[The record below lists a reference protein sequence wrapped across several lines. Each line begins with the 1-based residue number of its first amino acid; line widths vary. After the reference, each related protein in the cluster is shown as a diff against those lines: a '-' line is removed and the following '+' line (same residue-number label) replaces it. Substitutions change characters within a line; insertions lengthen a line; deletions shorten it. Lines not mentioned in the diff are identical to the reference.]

1 MVGGTTATLCEDVLI
16 FNFLKNRIMENY
28 IYCYLVASYLVMFGF
43 ASFLCY
49 SKGLT
54 IEDKSDLAIVAVLL
68 LFAPLSLPILAGGTL
83 CGTLC
88 KLLGE

>member
-1 MVGGTTATLCEDVLI
+1 MEII
-16 FNFLKNRIMENY
+16 F
-28 IYCYLVASYLVMFGF
+28 IYLAASYLVMFGF
-43 ASFLCY
+43 ASFLFH

-68 LFAPLSLPILAGGTL
+68 LFAPLSLPILVGGTL

>member
-1 MVGGTTATLCEDVLI
+1 MSCKVALI

-28 IYCYLVASYLVMFGF
+28 IYCYLAASYLVMFGF
-43 ASFLCY
+43 ASYLCY

-68 LFAPLSLPILAGGTL
+68 LFSPLSLPILAGGTL
-83 CGTLC
+83 C
-88 KLLGE
+88 KLFGE

>member
-1 MVGGTTATLCEDVLI
+1 
-16 FNFLKNRIMENY
+16 MENY
-28 IYCYLVASYLVMFGF
+28 IYCYLAASYLVMFGF
-43 ASFLCY
+43 ASYLCY

-68 LFAPLSLPILAGGTL
+68 LLFAPLSLPILAGGTL
-83 CGTLC
+83 C

>member
-1 MVGGTTATLCEDVLI
+1 MSCEVALI
-16 FNFLKNRIMENY
+16 FNFLKNRIMEIIF
-28 IYCYLVASYLVMFGF
+28 IYLAASYLVMFGF
-43 ASFLCY
+43 ASFLCH

-83 CGTLC
+83 C

>member
-1 MVGGTTATLCEDVLI
+1 MVDGNTATLCEVALI
-16 FNFLKNRIMENY
+16 INFLKNRIMENY
-28 IYCYLVASYLVMFGF
+28 IYCYLAASYLVMFGF
-43 ASFLCY
+43 ASYLCY

-68 LFAPLSLPILAGGTL
+68 LFAPLSLPILVG
-83 CGTLC
+83 GTLC

>member
-1 MVGGTTATLCEDVLI
+1 MVSGGTATLCEVALI
-16 FNFLKNRIMENY
+16 INFLKNRIMENY
-28 IYCYLVASYLVMFGF
+28 IYCYLAASYLVMFGF
-43 ASFLCY
+43 ASYLCY

-68 LFAPLSLPILAGGTL
+68 LFAPLSLPILAGRTL
-83 CGTLC
+83 F

>member
-1 MVGGTTATLCEDVLI
+1 MSCEAALI
-16 FNFLKNRIMENY
+16 INFLKNKNMENY
-28 IYCYLVASYLVMFGF
+28 IYCYLAASYLVMFRF

-83 CGTLC
+83 F

>member
-1 MVGGTTATLCEDVLI
+1 MAGGNIATLCGVALI
-16 FNFLKNRIMENY
+16 INFLKNRIMENY
-28 IYCYLVASYLVMFGF
+28 IYCYLAASYLVMFGF
-43 ASFLCY
+43 ASYLCY

-83 CGTLC
+83 C
-88 KLLGE
+88 KLFGE

>member
-1 MVGGTTATLCEDVLI
+1 MAGGNIATLCEDVLI

-28 IYCYLVASYLVMFGF
+28 IYCYLAASYLVMFGF
-43 ASFLCY
+43 TSYLCY
-49 SKGLT
+49 SRGLT
-54 IEDKSDLAIVAVLL
+54 IEDKSDLAVVAVLL

-83 CGTLC
+83 C

>member
-1 MVGGTTATLCEDVLI
+1 MASGNTATLYTDVLI
-16 FNFLKNRIMENY
+16 FNFLKNKIMENY
-28 IYCYLVASYLVMFGF
+28 IYCYLAVSYLVMFGF
-43 ASFLCY
+43 VSFLCH

-68 LFAPLSLPILAGGTL
+68 LFAPISLPILVG
-83 CGTLC
+83 GTLC

>member
-1 MVGGTTATLCEDVLI
+1 MADGTTAMLCTDVLI

-28 IYCYLVASYLVMFGF
+28 IYCYLAASYLVMFGF
-43 ASFLCY
+43 TSYLCH

-68 LFAPLSLPILAGGTL
+68 LFAPISLPILVG
-83 CGTLC
+83 GTLC

>member
-1 MVGGTTATLCEDVLI
+1 MAGGNIATLCEDVLI
-16 FNFLKNRIMENY
+16 FNFLKNKIMENY
-28 IYCYLVASYLVMFGF
+28 IYCYLAASYLVMFGF
-43 ASFLCY
+43 VSFLCH

-68 LFAPLSLPILAGGTL
+68 LFAPISLPILVG
-83 CGTLC
+83 GTLC

>member
-1 MVGGTTATLCEDVLI
+1 MAGGNTATLCTDVLI
-16 FNFLKNRIMENY
+16 FNFLKNKIMENY

-43 ASFLCY
+43 TSYLCH
-49 SKGLT
+49 SRGLT
-54 IEDKSDLAIVAVLL
+54 IEDKSDLAIVSVLL

-83 CGTLC
+83 C

>member
-1 MVGGTTATLCEDVLI
+1 
-16 FNFLKNRIMENY
+16 MENY
-28 IYCYLVASYLVMFGF
+28 IYCYLAASYLVMFGF
-43 ASFLCY
+43 VNFLCH

-68 LFAPLSLPILAGGTL
+68 LFAPISLPILVG
-83 CGTLC
+83 GTLC

>member
-1 MVGGTTATLCEDVLI
+1 MAGGNTATLCTDVLI
-16 FNFLKNRIMENY
+16 FNFLKNKNMENY
-28 IYCYLVASYLVMFGF
+28 IYCYFAASYLVMFGF
-43 ASFLCY
+43 MSFLCH

-68 LFAPLSLPILAGGTL
+68 LFAPISLPILVG
-83 CGTLC
+83 GTLC

>member
-1 MVGGTTATLCEDVLI
+1 MASGNTATLCTDVLI
-16 FNFLKNRIMENY
+16 FNFLKNKNMENY
-28 IYCYLVASYLVMFGF
+28 IYCYFAASYLVMFRF
-43 ASFLCY
+43 VSFLCH

-68 LFAPLSLPILAGGTL
+68 LFAPISLPILVG
-83 CGTLC
+83 GTLC

>member
-1 MVGGTTATLCEDVLI
+1 
-16 FNFLKNRIMENY
+16 MENY
-28 IYCYLVASYLVMFGF
+28 IYCYLAASYLVMFGLV
-43 ASFLCY
+43 SFLCH

-68 LFAPLSLPILAGGTL
+68 LFAPISLPILVG
-83 CGTLC
+83 GTLC

>member
-1 MVGGTTATLCEDVLI
+1 MAGGNIATSYMDVLI
-16 FNFLKNRIMENY
+16 INFLKNRIMENY
-28 IYCYLVASYLVMFGF
+28 IYCYLAASYLVMFGF

-68 LFAPLSLPILAGGTL
+68 LFAPISLPILVG
-83 CGTLC
+83 GTLC

>member
-1 MVGGTTATLCEDVLI
+1 MVSGGTATLCVGALI

-28 IYCYLVASYLVMFGF
+28 IYCYLAASYLVMFGF
-43 ASFLCY
+43 TFYLCH

-68 LFAPLSLPILAGGTL
+68 LFAPLSLPILTGR
-83 CGTLC
+83 TLC

>member
-1 MVGGTTATLCEDVLI
+1 MVSGGTATLCEVALI
-16 FNFLKNRIMENY
+16 INFLKNRIMENY
-28 IYCYLVASYLVMFGF
+28 IYCYLAASYLVMFGF
-43 ASFLCY
+43 ASYLCY

-83 CGTLC
+83 C
-88 KLLGE
+88 KLFGE

>member
-1 MVGGTTATLCEDVLI
+1 
-16 FNFLKNRIMENY
+16 MENY
-28 IYCYLVASYLVMFGF
+28 IYCYLAASYLVMFGF
-43 ASFLCY
+43 ASFICY

-83 CGTLC
+83 CGTLF

>member
-1 MVGGTTATLCEDVLI
+1 MAGGTTATLCMDVLI

-28 IYCYLVASYLVMFGF
+28 IYCYLAASYLAMFGF
-43 ASFLCY
+43 TSFLCHF
-49 SKGLT
+49 KGLT
-54 IEDKSDLAIVAVLL
+54 IEDKSDLAIVALLL

-83 CGTLC
+83 C

>member
-1 MVGGTTATLCEDVLI
+1 MAGGNTATLCTDVLI
-16 FNFLKNRIMENY
+16 FNFLKNKIMENY

-43 ASFLCY
+43 VSFLCH

-68 LFAPLSLPILAGGTL
+68 LFAPISLPILAGGTL
-83 CGTLC
+83 C

>member
-1 MVGGTTATLCEDVLI
+1 MAGGNIATSYEDVLI
-16 FNFLKNRIMENY
+16 FNFLKNRIMEIF
-28 IYCYLVASYLVMFGF
+28 IYCYLTVSYLVMFGF
-43 ASFLCY
+43 TSYLCH

-68 LFAPLSLPILAGGTL
+68 LFAPLSLPILVG
-83 CGTLC
+83 GTLC

>member
-1 MVGGTTATLCEDVLI
+1 
-16 FNFLKNRIMENY
+16 MENC
-28 IYCYLVASYLVMFGF
+28 IYYYLAASYLVMFGF
-43 ASFLCY
+43 TSYLCH

-68 LFAPLSLPILAGGTL
+68 LFAPISLPILVG
-83 CGTLC
+83 GTLC

>member
-1 MVGGTTATLCEDVLI
+1 MVSGGTATLCEVALI
-16 FNFLKNRIMENY
+16 INFLKNRIMENY
-28 IYCYLVASYLVMFGF
+28 IYCYLAASYLVMFGF
-43 ASFLCY
+43 VSFLCH

-83 CGTLC
+83 C
-88 KLLGE
+88 KLFGE

>member
-1 MVGGTTATLCEDVLI
+1 MVGGNTAMLCEGALI

-28 IYCYLVASYLVMFGF
+28 IYCYLAASYLVMFGF
-43 ASFLCY
+43 VSFLCH

-83 CGTLC
+83 C